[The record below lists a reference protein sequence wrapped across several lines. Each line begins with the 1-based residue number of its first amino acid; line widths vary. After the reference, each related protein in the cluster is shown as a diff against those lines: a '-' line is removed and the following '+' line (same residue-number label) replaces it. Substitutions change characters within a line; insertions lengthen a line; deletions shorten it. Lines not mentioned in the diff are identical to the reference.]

1 MKTNRVLKIW
11 IFTVLVLLV
20 PALTYWGFTKYENRY
35 AELPVYNAT
44 DLKEDAFGI
53 MPFELIN
60 HNDQPITENDM
71 NGKITV
77 VNYFFTHCPSI
88 CPTMT
93 RNLKH
98 VQDLYNN
105 EPSVQ
110 IFSYTVDPKR
120 DTPER
125 FRWYA
130 DKYAVQLGQW
140 QFITGDK
147 IDLYRL
153 ARNAFRISATEG
165 DGGPGDFIHSENLV
179 LVDQKGR
186 IRGYYDGTD
195 RKQVDQLISDIA
207 KLKKSN
213 T

>member
-1 MKTNRVLKIW
+1 L
-11 IFTVLVLLV
+11 
-20 PALTYWGFTKYENRY
+20 AFTKYETRY
-35 AELPVYNAT
+35 SELPSYSPEYVEGT
-44 DLKEDAFGI
+44 FGI
-53 MPFELIN
+53 TPFELIN
-60 HNDQPITENDM
+60 HDGDVITEAAMD
-71 NGKITV
+71 GKITV

-88 CPTMT
+88 CPKMT

-98 VQDLYNN
+98 VQDLYND

-120 DTPER
+120 DSSAR
-125 FRWYA
+125 LAAYA
-130 DKYAVQLGQW
+130 DKFAIQLGQW

-147 IDLYRL
+147 KDLYRL
-153 ARNAFRISATEG
+153 ARNAYRLSATDG

-195 RKQVDQLISDIA
+195 RKQVDQLITDIA

-213 T
+213 P